1 MVKPVIERQTN
12 DRVRV
17 EGMNVHLE
25 NLSDRIEAIEVIYNM
40 RAGKNVM
47 LDTMTDRL
55 NEANIRNREA

>member
-1 MVKPVIERQTN
+1 M
-12 DRVRV
+12 
-17 EGMNVHLE
+17 EGMNVHMQ